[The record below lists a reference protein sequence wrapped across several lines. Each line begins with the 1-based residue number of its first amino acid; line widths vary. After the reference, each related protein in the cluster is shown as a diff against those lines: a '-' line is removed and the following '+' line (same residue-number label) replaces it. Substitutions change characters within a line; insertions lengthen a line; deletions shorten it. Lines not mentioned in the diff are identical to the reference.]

1 MTYLYLLTGLT
12 ILLVGAH
19 YLIGNIIDLAKRL
32 NVSQF
37 LIATCT
43 IAIGTSLPEL
53 SASIKWT

>member
-1 MTYLYLLTGLT
+1 MTYLYILTGLT

-37 LIATCT
+37 L
-43 IAIGTSLPEL
+43 
-53 SASIKWT
+53 